1 MFVLLGAAGAA
12 WGLWSFS
19 SFDREDLDLAAVKE
33 GEPENY
39 LLIGSDSR
47 EGVDRS
53 DPAAAVM
60 VGGGDEP
67 TGRRSDS
74 MEIVRVDPRNDRIS
88 LLSIPRDLWVTI
100 PSTGEEQRINTAYSV
115 SVQDAIDTIQQE
127 LGIPINH
134 FVEIDFQ
141 GFQDLINTV
150 GGVPMYFDH
159 PVRDRNSGL
168 NIPTKGCVTLDG
180 YQGLAFARSRYLEW
194 KDGDTWRSD
203 PTSDLGR
210 MSRQQTL
217 ARAAM
222 AKVRTMGLNDV
233 GKVKGLVDAARDNVT
248 LDDEIGVSDMLGLTA
263 YFSDMDPDSMQT
275 YSLPVTAHTTDAG
288 AAVVLLDE
296 AAAQPVLDIF
306 RGVSTPAVTTTTTP
320 PTEPDDLVVSVLNG
334 GGKEGE
340 ARRVSYVLAD
350 GGFGLGLILSAPE
363 PVERTTVYYAPGGK
377 QGAELVASWLG
388 PEPELVEEDESAP
401 GTVRVELG
409 ADFRTV
415 GAPDDAELPEATTTT
430 AAPATDDSTAA
441 APATTTT
448 TTPGW
453 TPGVAPPGITC
464 S

>member
-1 MFVLLGAAGAA
+1 
-12 WGLWSFS
+12 
-19 SFDREDLDLAAVKE
+19 
-33 GEPENY
+33 
-39 LLIGSDSR
+39 
-47 EGVDRS
+47 
-53 DPAAAVM
+53 
-60 VGGGDEP
+60 
-67 TGRRSDS
+67 
-74 MEIVRVDPRNDRIS
+74 MEVVRVDPRNNRIS

-100 PSTGEEQRINTAYSV
+100 PSTGEQQRINTAYSV
-115 SVQDAIDTIQQE
+115 SVQDAVDTIQQE

-134 FVEIDFQ
+134 YVEIDFQ

-168 NIPTKGCVTLDG
+168 SIPDKGCVVLDG

-194 KDGDTWRSD
+194 KDGDTWVSD

-217 ARAAM
+217 TRAAM
-222 AKVRTMGLNDV
+222 AKVRTMGLDDV

-263 YFSDMDPDSMQT
+263 YFSDMDPDNMQT
-275 YSLPVTAHTTDAG
+275 YSLPVTPHTTDGG
-288 AAVVLLDE
+288 AAVVLLDQ
-296 AAAQPVLDIF
+296 AAAQPVLDVF
-306 RGVSTPAVTTTTTP
+306 RGVSTPAVTTTTAP
-320 PTEPDDLVVSVLNG
+320 PVEPDDLVVSVLNG

-340 ARRVSYVLAD
+340 ARRVSYVLAE
-350 GGFGLGLILSAPE
+350 GGFDLGLILSAPE
-363 PVERTTVYYAPGGK
+363 PVERTTVYYAPGGRSS
-377 QGAELVASWLG
+377 AELVASWLG

-401 GTVRVELG
+401 GTVRIELG
-409 ADFRTV
+409 ADFSTV
-415 GAPDDAELPEATTTT
+415 GEPDEAAVEPGPTEDTTPTTT
-430 AAPATDDSTAA
+430 AADATDVPA

-453 TPGVAPPGITC
+453 TPGVAPPGVTC